1 MAASGEPERPE
12 RREEERVPVFGALDG
27 EVMVFLPM
35 AITEIARGGV
45 QVETPFAFQ
54 IDSIHELRLALGDR
68 PIVVKGRVTHCS
80 IVYVEQEL
88 VRYRSG
94 LEFVDVPPRL
104 DEAIGSFVD
113 AMKGERDRSGS
124 W

>member
-54 IDSIHELRLALGDR
+54 IDSIHELRLALGER
-68 PIVVKGRVTHCS
+68 PVVVKGRVTHCS
-80 IVYVEQEL
+80 IVDVDQES
-88 VRYRSG
+88 VRYRTG
-94 LEFVDVPPRL
+94 LEFVDLPPRL
-104 DEAIGSFVD
+104 GDVITAFVET
-113 AMKGERDRSGS
+113 MKDGRRR
-124 W
+124 

>member
-1 MAASGEPERPE
+1 MTATGDPERLE
-12 RREEERVPVFGALDG
+12 RREEERVPVLGALDG

-54 IDSIHELRLALGDR
+54 IDSIHELRLALGNQ
-68 PIVVKGRVTHCS
+68 PVVVKGRVTHCS
-80 IVYVEQEL
+80 IVDVAQEF

-94 LEFVDVPPRL
+94 LEFVDLPARL
-104 DEAIGSFVD
+104 AEVIATFVEATKEG
-113 AMKGERDRSGS
+113 RRT
-124 W
+124 

>member
-54 IDSIHELRLALGDR
+54 IDSIHELRIALGE
-68 PIVVKGRVTHCS
+68 
-80 IVYVEQEL
+80 VEQES
-88 VRYRSG
+88 VRYRTG
-94 LEFVDVPPRL
+94 LEFVDLPARL
-104 DEAIGSFVD
+104 GDVITAFVE
-113 AMKGERDRSGS
+113 AMKDGRRT
-124 W
+124 

>member
-1 MAASGEPERPE
+1 MAATGEPERPE
-12 RREEERVPVFGALDG
+12 RREDERFPVFGPLDG

-54 IDSIHELRLALGDR
+54 IDSIHELRLALGKQ

-80 IVYVEQEL
+80 VVDVEQEF
-88 VRYRSG
+88 VRYRTG
-94 LEFVDVPPRL
+94 LEFVDLSPRL
-104 DEAIGSFVD
+104 NDVIGSFVN
-113 AMKGERDRSGS
+113 AMKGTGD
-124 W
+124 

>member
-54 IDSIHELRLALGDR
+54 IDSVHELRIALGDR
-68 PIVVKGRVTHCS
+68 PVIVKGRVTHCS
-80 IVYVEQEL
+80 IIDIEQEF
-88 VRYRSG
+88 VKYRTG
-94 LEFVDVPPRL
+94 LEFVDLPPRL
-104 DEAIGSFVD
+104 ADAIGMFVD
-113 AMKGERDRSGS
+113 AMKDRGRAST
-124 W
+124 